1 MYLSRIK
8 LDTKKRET
16 MIALTNPQKIHGAI
30 ESALGIEHERLRSL
44 WRIDELR
51 GETYL
56 LVLTKDMP
64 NFSTVSEQFGYN
76 SGIVETKDYDKL
88 LNRITTGSRWRFKL
102 TANPTKCHKT
112 PDDDSPRGK
121 ITSLISV
128 PYQEEWLCKRAEA
141 NGFSLSLEDFL
152 VTKTNNYAFRKN
164 GRQNVYILSVT
175 FEGILTVQDA
185 DLFRKALTE
194 GIGRGKAYGNGLL
207 TVVQA

>member
-8 LDTKKRET
+8 LDTKRRET
-16 MIALTNPQKIHGAI
+16 MIALSNPQKIHGAI
-30 ESALGIEHERLRSL
+30 ESALGVEHERVRSL
-44 WRIDELR
+44 WRMDELR

-64 NFSTVSEQFGYN
+64 DFSTVAEQFGHD
-76 SGIVETKDYDKL
+76 GGVVETKDYDKL
-88 LNRITTGSRWRFKL
+88 LNRITSGSRWRFKL
-102 TANPTKCHKT
+102 TANPTIYHKT

-121 ITSLISV
+121 ITSLKSV
-128 PYQEEWLCKRAEA
+128 SCQEEWLSKRAD
-141 NGFSLSLEDFL
+141 DFM
-152 VTKTNNYAFRKN
+152 VTKTSNYAFRKN
-164 GRQNVYILSVT
+164 GRYNVYLLSVT

>member
-16 MIALTNPQKIHGAI
+16 MIALSNPQKIHGAI

-88 LNRITTGSRWRFKL
+88 LNRITT
-102 TANPTKCHKT
+102 
-112 PDDDSPRGK
+112 
-121 ITSLISV
+121 
-128 PYQEEWLCKRAEA
+128 
-141 NGFSLSLEDFL
+141 
-152 VTKTNNYAFRKN
+152 
-164 GRQNVYILSVT
+164 
-175 FEGILTVQDA
+175 
-185 DLFRKALTE
+185 
-194 GIGRGKAYGNGLL
+194 
-207 TVVQA
+207 